1 MGSIQLCLTFGS
13 LIAGIVNEA
22 MSHRTDSSGWQIA
35 TAIQAVPAVIILSGL
50 WLTPHSPRWLVF
62 NDRSDEAFAVLRK
75 IRRKTDIDNGR
86 PELEIAVMGE
96 ESQVGKH
103 EKGPWR
109 DLFNEKNRRRTG
121 CVRFFSLNM
130 R

>member
-13 LIAGIVNEA
+13 LIAGIVNEV
-22 MSHRTDSSGWQIA
+22 MSHKTGSSGWQIA
-35 TAIQAVPAVIILSGL
+35 TAIQAAPAVIILSGL
-50 WLTPHSPRWLVF
+50 WLTPNSPRWLVF
-62 NDRSDEAFAVLRK
+62 NDRSDEALAVLRK
-75 IRRKTDIDNGR
+75 IRRKTDVDNGR

-96 ESQVGKH
+96 ESQVGKR

-121 CVRFFSLNM
+121 
-130 R
+130 